1 MDSGVATSTTI
12 KKSNKVASLNTV
24 DTTANTWAINETI
37 DNLTINDMIHDIEML
52 DEESHE
58 QIYLLLRGFK
68 PASFFTTDRGGG
80 GTHFDRTLLTDRQT
94 SELYRTVQLCKEHMI
109 RKQVLLN
116 AKQEMEF
123 NANIVSQ
130 RMTTIQ
136 NDEEN

>member
-1 MDSGVATSTTI
+1 
-12 KKSNKVASLNTV
+12 
-24 DTTANTWAINETI
+24 
-37 DNLTINDMIHDIEML
+37 MIHDIEML

-80 GTHFDRTLLTDRQT
+80 GTHFDRTILTDRQT